1 MKYLKSF
8 GGLIKESNRF
18 LHFKEVLD
26 TIEDLSLDFTDD
38 GGETIFGNMP
48 SVGANFDENLD
59 DIFIKMASLG
69 KKSVYVKFDIQNI
82 KKSSDGRLS
91 EESLELLIDTINSV
105 YNYLLGEGMVVQNF
119 WTKELVAKKRSDY
132 GRGKFAKNEFFS
144 YKTIDELINSIDFVR
159 TEKLDQMVSGAG
171 IKMKK
176 DDIIFRSLLDVRIV
190 FSGQSILEESKD
202 FIVDGLQANESDY
215 EDLKEI
221 IDDFNQNNIE
231 GDDKDFEATIHS
243 KLFGRPV
250 RANFG
255 TNKLNCR
262 AYLVIINDKNKSYS
276 GFQISEVSELLLRL
290 MSEFGS
296 ESIMARI
303 VFIGDPMRENFT
315 LTKDDLLNNKPMDP
329 ISNLAFYIEIVP

>member
-26 TIEDLSLDFTDD
+26 TIEDLSLDFKDD

-48 SVGANFDENLD
+48 SVDIMYANFDENLD

-82 KKSSDGRLS
+82 KKSLVKFNQLS

-105 YNYLLGEGMVVQNF
+105 YNYLLGEGMVVKNF
-119 WTKELVAKKRSDY
+119 WTKELVARKRSDY
-132 GRGKFAKNEFFS
+132 GKNEFFS

-159 TEKLDQMVSGAG
+159 TEKLDQMVSSTG

-290 MSEFGS
+290 MSELGS

>member
-48 SVGANFDENLD
+48 SVDIMYANFDENLD

-82 KKSSDGRLS
+82 KKSSGGKLS

-119 WTKELVAKKRSDY
+119 WTKELVARKRSDY
-132 GRGKFAKNEFFS
+132 GKNEFFS

-159 TEKLDQMVSGAG
+159 TEKLDQMVSGVG

-190 FSGQSILEESKD
+190 FSGQPILEEAIQIS
-202 FIVDGLQANESDY
+202 ESDI
-215 EDLKEI
+215 DDIRDI
-221 IDDFNQNNIE
+221 IDDFNSEYTDE
-231 GDDKDFEATIHS
+231 GKYHIKADVMYAIRRIPIS
-243 KLFGRPV
+243 
-250 RANFG
+250 
-255 TNKLNCR
+255 
-262 AYLVIINDKNKSYS
+262 S
-276 GFQISEVSELLLRL
+276 GFKESKGQYVVTISDRTTSYDGFQFHECISLIFRL
-290 MSEFGS
+290 MSKFEVD
-296 ESIMARI
+296 SIELGILHIHQPVRK
-303 VFIGDPMRENFT
+303 FKTF
-315 LTKDDLLNNKPMDP
+315 TKDQLTSIASGNYVMDT
-329 ISNLAFYIEIVP
+329 ISSISISLEI

>member
-26 TIEDLSLDFTDD
+26 TIEDLSLDFKDD

-48 SVGANFDENLD
+48 SVDIMYANFDENLD

-82 KKSSDGRLS
+82 KKSSGGRLS

-105 YNYLLGEGMVVQNF
+105 YNYLLGEGMVVKNF
-119 WTKELVAKKRSDY
+119 WTKELVGRKRSDY
-132 GRGKFAKNEFFS
+132 GKNEFFS

-202 FIVDGLQANESDY
+202 FRVELQANESDY
-215 EDLKEI
+215 ESLKEI

-290 MSEFGS
+290 MSELGS

-329 ISNLAFYIEIVP
+329 MSNLSFYIEII

>member
-38 GGETIFGNMP
+38 GGETIFGHMP
-48 SVGANFDENLD
+48 SVDIMYANFDENLD
-59 DIFIKMASLG
+59 DIFIKMSSLG

-105 YNYLLGEGMVVQNF
+105 YNYLLGEGMVVKNF
-119 WTKELVAKKRSDY
+119 WTKELVARKRSDY
-132 GRGKFAKNEFFS
+132 GKNEFFS

-159 TEKLDQMVSGAG
+159 TEKLDQMVSSTG

-190 FSGQSILEESKD
+190 FSGHPILEEAKY
-202 FIVDGLQANESDY
+202 FRVELQATEYDY
-215 EDLKEI
+215 ESLKEI

-231 GDDKDFEATIHS
+231 GDNKDFEATIHS

-250 RANFG
+250 RANLG
-255 TNKLNCR
+255 KNKLNCK
-262 AYLVIINDKNKSYS
+262 AYLVMIDDRSKSYN

-290 MSEFGS
+290 MSELGS
-296 ESIMARI
+296 ESIMSRI
-303 VFIGDPMRENFT
+303 VFIGDSMRENIT

-329 ISNLAFYIEIVP
+329 ISNLSFYIEIV

>member
-26 TIEDLSLDFTDD
+26 TIEDLSLDFKDD
-38 GGETIFGNMP
+38 GGETIFGNIP

-119 WTKELVAKKRSDY
+119 WAKELVARKRSDY
-132 GRGKFAKNEFFS
+132 GKNEFFS

-159 TEKLDQMVSGAG
+159 TEKLDQMVSSTG

-190 FSGQSILEESKD
+190 FSGHPILEESKD
-202 FIVDGLQANESDY
+202 FRVELQANESDY
-215 EDLKEI
+215 ESLKEI

-255 TNKLNCR
+255 TNKLNCK
-262 AYLVIINDKNKSYS
+262 AYLVMIDDRSKSYN
-276 GFQISEVSELLLRL
+276 GFQISDVSDLILRFMSEL
-290 MSEFGS
+290 GS
-296 ESIMARI
+296 ESIMSRI

-329 ISNLAFYIEIVP
+329 ISNLSFYIEIVP

>member
-26 TIEDLSLDFTDD
+26 TIEDLSLDFKDD

-48 SVGANFDENLD
+48 SVDIMYANFDENLD

-82 KKSSDGRLS
+82 KKSSGGKLS
-91 EESLELLIDTINSV
+91 EESLELLIDTINSI

-119 WTKELVAKKRSDY
+119 WTKELVARKRSDY
-132 GRGKFAKNEFFS
+132 GKNEFFS

-159 TEKLDQMVSGAG
+159 TEKLDQMVSSTG

-190 FSGQSILEESKD
+190 FSGQPILEEAKD
-202 FIVDGLQANESDY
+202 FRVELQATEYDY
-215 EDLKEI
+215 ESLKEI

-231 GDDKDFEATIHS
+231 GDNKDFEATIHS

-250 RANFG
+250 RANLG
-255 TNKLNCR
+255 KNKLNCK
-262 AYLVIINDKNKSYS
+262 AYLVMIDDRSKSYN
-276 GFQISEVSELLLRL
+276 GFQISDVSDLILRFMSEL
-290 MSEFGS
+290 GS
-296 ESIMARI
+296 ESIMSRI
-303 VFIGDPMRENFT
+303 VFIGDSMRENIT

-329 ISNLAFYIEIVP
+329 ISNLSFYIEIV

>member
-48 SVGANFDENLD
+48 SVDIMYANFDENLD

-82 KKSSDGRLS
+82 KKSSGGRLS

-119 WTKELVAKKRSDY
+119 WTKELVARKRSDY
-132 GRGKFAKNEFFS
+132 GKNEFFS

-159 TEKLDQMVSGAG
+159 TEKLDQMVSSTG

-190 FSGQSILEESKD
+190 FSGQPILEEAKD
-202 FIVDGLQANESDY
+202 FRVELQATEYDY
-215 EDLKEI
+215 ESLKEI

-231 GDDKDFEATIHS
+231 GDNKDFEATIHS

-255 TNKLNCR
+255 INKLNCK
-262 AYLVIINDKNKSYS
+262 AYLVMIDDRSKSYN
-276 GFQISEVSELLLRL
+276 GFQISDVSDLILRFMSEL
-290 MSEFGS
+290 GS
-296 ESIMARI
+296 ESIMSRI
-303 VFIGDPMRENFT
+303 VFIGDSMRENIT

-329 ISNLAFYIEIVP
+329 ISNLSFYIEIV